1 MPCFPAVEE
10 GRKIYANIQ
19 KFVCFLLGTNIGEII
34 YLTIA
39 IAASLPLPLEALQA
53 RPLSACSKH
62 IEFLLPTCCKMRNRA
77 SASVH
82 NVVFVGFRV

>member
-1 MPCFPAVEE
+1 MCVSLYVYTCISTYLYALFTCRDFAAAVEE

-39 IAASLPLPLEALQA
+39 IAASMPLPLEALQV
-53 RPLSACSKH
+53 RRC
-62 IEFLLPTCCKMRNRA
+62 II
-77 SASVH
+77 
-82 NVVFVGFRV
+82 